1 MVMNVG
7 GATSSVEDTVAER
20 VVDGEVGLMVV
31 VVWECNHHLADKPL
45 HCLNSLV

>member
-1 MVMNVG
+1 M
-7 GATSSVEDTVAER
+7 GAATTSVEDTVAER
-20 VVDGEVGLMVV
+20 VVEGEVGLMVVVV